1 MPTLAELKLIRHKTA
16 QLDEKIQQLERRR
29 ANMIIT
35 SRHLVDAFRALAGE
49 YAISCDVVALT
60 GKPVNDPKVADPVIC
75 NQGDRRLME
84 NENINKADKDVLNR
98 IAHSLQMTGDLRVY
112 MLFGKENINPLP
124 RPKIQTVGNLKYLK
138 DITHVKD
145 VVTTVLE
152 YRAFLANVDDPNP
165 MTVTERWNEENG
177 QGTSDHLQVFAYQ
190 SLPDSPVDTVRQSF
204 FCLSSFCSKII
215 ICVVLFKVS
224 SIDSNFLKT
233 LMSMLNCP
241 MIGNKFF

>member
-1 MPTLAELKLIRHKTA
+1 MLTLAELKLIRHKTA
-16 QLDEKIQQLERRR
+16 QLDEKIQQMERRR

-49 YAISCDVVALT
+49 YAINCDVVALT
-60 GKPVNDPKVADPVIC
+60 GKPVNDPKVANPVIC

-84 NENINKADKDVLNR
+84 NEN
-98 IAHSLQMTGDLRVY
+98 
-112 MLFGKENINPLP
+112 
-124 RPKIQTVGNLKYLK
+124 
-138 DITHVKD
+138 D

-165 MTVTERWNEENG
+165 MTVSERWNEENG
-177 QGTSDHLQVFAYQ
+177 QETSDHLQVFAYQ
-190 SLPDSPVDTVRQSF
+190 PLPDSPVDTARQSF

-224 SIDSNFLKT
+224 SIDSNFLKA